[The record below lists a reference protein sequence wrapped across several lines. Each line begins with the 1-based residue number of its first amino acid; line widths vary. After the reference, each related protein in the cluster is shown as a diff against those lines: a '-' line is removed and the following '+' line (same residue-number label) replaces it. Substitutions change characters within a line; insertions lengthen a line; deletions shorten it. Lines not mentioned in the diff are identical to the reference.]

1 MLKSEIN
8 KGNVRKNEI
17 QLKKHRMQMNEK
29 ELKRLTQV
37 FSQLNKSK
45 TTISKHLLNKESITW
60 DRYDIISI
68 LHSDI
73 YDMIIEYNQTPTKW
87 GVIDHR
93 IVIRDRKVVETD
105 HGKANLCIVVSLVEN
120 RVLTAYY
127 NLINDNHKT
136 IDWNRYCQ
144 YLKVSI

>member
-17 QLKKHRMQMNEK
+17 QLKKHRMQMNEQ

-37 FSQLNKSK
+37 FSKLDKSR
-45 TTISKHLLNKESITW
+45 TTISKHLLNKDSITW
-60 DRYDIISI
+60 HRNDIIAL
-68 LHSDI
+68 LHADI

-87 GVIDHR
+87 GTIDHR
-93 IVIRDRKVVETD
+93 IVIRDKKSVETD

-127 NLINDNHKT
+127 NLVKDSHKT
-136 IDWNRYCQ
+136 INWDRYCQ